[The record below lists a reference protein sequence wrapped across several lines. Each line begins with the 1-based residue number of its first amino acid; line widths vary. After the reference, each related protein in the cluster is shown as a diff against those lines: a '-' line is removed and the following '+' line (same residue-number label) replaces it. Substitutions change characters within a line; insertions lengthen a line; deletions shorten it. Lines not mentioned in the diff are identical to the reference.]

1 MREGPGQ
8 PAWSSRP
15 PAHGA
20 SGRLL
25 AGLSSANAQG
35 TRPPSVGL
43 VVAVLTGVSQE
54 GGTPARGSVG
64 RPGAARRDRA
74 GRQRPWQVASLAFGS
89 SFPLLG
95 SCSKKNYDEY
105 EMNIGIEIDCL
116 EIDFW
121 ARTSEDAGAKWCREP
136 LQPPLLDN
144 RRGTSRSPS
153 GRR

>member
-43 VVAVLTGVSQE
+43 VAAVLTGVSQE
-54 GGTPARGSVG
+54 GGTPARGGVG
-64 RPGAARRDRA
+64 RPGAARREPETGQA
-74 GRQRPWQVASLAFGS
+74 GSAHGKL
-89 SFPLLG
+89 PLL
-95 SCSKKNYDEY
+95 
-105 EMNIGIEIDCL
+105 
-116 EIDFW
+116 
-121 ARTSEDAGAKWCREP
+121 P
-136 LQPPLLDN
+136 LVLLFLFLVLAL
-144 RRGTSRSPS
+144 
-153 GRR
+153 